1 LSNLIIK
8 KSNTQPQGEREEQ
21 LLIGS
26 TSNQEVTSKGIST
39 STKLPK
45 EGSGD
50 LPKGFQIAT

>member
-21 LLIGS
+21 LLSGS
-26 TSNQEVTSKGIST
+26 ISNQEVTPKGIST
-39 STKLPK
+39 PTKVPK